1 MSWSFFASSVM
12 KLHLQN
18 ASTTIKVNHPV
29 PLNRFPTPPVFTSHP
44 TLKPKVVAEQKK
56 KP

>member
-1 MSWSFFASSVM
+1 MSWSFFASCVM

-18 ASTTIKVNHPV
+18 SAPLKVNHPV
-29 PLNRFPTPPVFTSHP
+29 PTNRYPTPPVFNSHP
-44 TLKPKVVAEQKK
+44 TLKPKVVVEQKK